1 MAPTL
6 VELGTHIL
14 PLPQVLGP
22 VICLPLR
29 PQKTLLPSF
38 TLIPDLTTRWH
49 SQQLHWGTTQ
59 PLPHCEQMPYA
70 DTQSKGRAGRA
81 GVTPG
86 RSPSGKCQRSP
97 ASGIRE
103 SKCER

>member
-14 PLPQVLGP
+14 PLPQVLWP

-29 PQKTLLPSF
+29 PGKTLLRSF

-49 SQQLHWGTTQ
+49 SSSFTGGPQAPP
-59 PLPHCEQMPYA
+59 PL
-70 DTQSKGRAGRA
+70 
-81 GVTPG
+81 
-86 RSPSGKCQRSP
+86 
-97 ASGIRE
+97 
-103 SKCER
+103 